1 MLTEMEKPMREDIEF
16 DAEGVTLRG
25 WFYSP
30 DDASGE
36 VPCIILTH
44 GFSCTKEMGLEPFAE
59 AFTAAGFACVVYD
72 HRGFGASDTAPGK
85 PRLEID
91 PWEQV
96 HDCQHAITY
105 AQGRPDVDAS
115 RIGVWGSS
123 YSGGNAFV
131 VAAIDR
137 RVKAVC
143 GQVPGISM
151 QRTFETFVPK
161 EFWQAAWDGQAADR
175 LARARG
181 EAPAM
186 IPVVTAD
193 PAQPAALPTPDAY
206 EFFSAY
212 EGTAWRNEV
221 TMRSL
226 ELGYEPGEFLKFVA
240 PTPLL
245 MVVAE
250 DDNVVTPAEW
260 AKEAFETAAEPK
272 RLVVI
277 PGGHFDAYT
286 GHPFEL
292 SSGAARDWFLE
303 HLAQKVAPAPV

>member
-1 MLTEMEKPMREDIEF
+1 MREDIEF

-25 WFYSP
+25 WFYP
-30 DDASGE
+30 AAGVSGPA
-36 VPCIILTH
+36 PCIILTH
-44 GFSCTKEMGLEPFAE
+44 GFSCTKEMGLEPFADV
-59 AFTAAGFACVVYD
+59 FSAAGLACVVYD
-72 HRGFGASDTAPGK
+72 NRGFGASDTAPGK
-85 PRLEID
+85 PRQEID
-91 PWEQV
+91 PWDQI
-96 HDCQHAITY
+96 HDYQHAITY

-123 YSGGNAFV
+123 YSAGNAFV

-143 GQVPGISM
+143 GQVPAVAGR
-151 QRTFETFVPK
+151 RTFEAGVPK
-161 EFWQAAWDGQAADR
+161 EFWQAVWDGQAADR

-193 PAQPAALPTPDAY
+193 PAQPAVMPTPDAY
-206 EFFSAY
+206 AFFSAY

-221 TMRSL
+221 TLRST
-226 ELGYEPGEFLKFVA
+226 ELGYEAGEFLKFVA

-245 MVVAE
+245 MVIAE
-250 DDNVVTPAEW
+250 DDDIVTPGEW
-260 AKEAFETAAEPK
+260 AKEAYDTAAEPK
-272 RLVVI
+272 NLVWI

-286 GHPFEL
+286 GESFEI
-292 SSGAARDWFLE
+292 SSGAAREFFLK
-303 HLAQKVAPAPV
+303 HVASEVPASV

>member
-1 MLTEMEKPMREDIEF
+1 MREDIEF

-25 WFYSP
+25 WFYP
-30 DDASGE
+30 AEGVSGPA
-36 VPCIILTH
+36 PCIILTH
-44 GFSCTKEMGLEPFAE
+44 GVSCTKEMGLEPFADV
-59 AFTAAGFACVVYD
+59 FSAAGFACVVYD
-72 HRGFGASDTAPGK
+72 HRGFGASDTAVGK
-85 PRLEID
+85 PRQELD
-91 PWEQV
+91 PWDQI
-96 HDCQHAITY
+96 HDTQHAITY
-105 AQGRPDVDAS
+105 AQGRPEVDAS

-143 GQVPGISM
+143 GQIPGISM
-151 QRTFETFVPK
+151 RRTFEASVPE
-161 EFWQAAWDGQAADR
+161 EFWQDVWDGQTTDR

-181 EAPAM
+181 EAPAT

-193 PAQPAALPTPDAY
+193 PTQPAAFPMPDAY
-206 EFFSAY
+206 EFFSPY
-212 EGTAWRNEV
+212 EGTAWRNEL

-226 ELGYEPGEFLKFVA
+226 ELNYEPGQFLKFVA

-250 DDNVVTPAEW
+250 DDTVVTPAEW

-272 RLVVI
+272 RLVTI

-292 SSGAARDWFLE
+292 SSSAARDFFLE
-303 HLAQKVAPAPV
+303 HLAPKVASAPV

>member
-1 MLTEMEKPMREDIEF
+1 
-16 DAEGVTLRG
+16 V
-25 WFYSP
+25 
-30 DDASGE
+30 SGPA
-36 VPCIILTH
+36 PCIILTH
-44 GFSCTKEMGLEPFAE
+44 GVSCTKEMGLEPFAE
-59 AFTAAGFACVVYD
+59 VFSAAGLACVVYD
-72 HRGFGASDTAPGK
+72 HRGFGASDTAAGK
-85 PRLEID
+85 PRQELD
-91 PWEQV
+91 PWDQV
-96 HDCQHAITY
+96 HDTQHAITY

-123 YSGGNAFV
+123 YAGGNAFV

-151 QRTFETFVPK
+151 RRTFEAGVPE
-161 EFWQAAWDGQAADR
+161 EFWQEVWDGQAADR

-193 PAQPAALPTPDAY
+193 PTQPAALPMPDAY
-206 EFFSAY
+206 EFFSPY
-212 EGTAWRNEV
+212 EGTAWRNEL

-226 ELGYEPGEFLKFVA
+226 ELNYEPGQFLKFVA

-250 DDNVVTPAEW
+250 GDTVVTPAEW

-272 RLVVI
+272 RLVTI
-277 PGGHFDAYT
+277 PGGHFDVYT

-292 SSGAARDWFLE
+292 SSSAARDWFLE
-303 HLAQKVAPAPV
+303 HLAQKVAAPVPV

>member
-1 MLTEMEKPMREDIEF
+1 MREDIEF

-25 WFYSP
+25 WFYKP
-30 DDASGE
+30 DDAYGE

-85 PRLEID
+85 PRQELD
-91 PWEQV
+91 PWDQI

-105 AQGRPDVDAS
+105 AQGRSDVDAS

-143 GQVPGISM
+143 GQVPGVSM
-151 QRTFETFVPK
+151 RRTLEAGVPE
-161 EFWQAAWDGQAADR
+161 EFWQSIWDGQAADR

-193 PAQPAALPTPDAY
+193 PTQPAALATRDAY
-206 EFFSAY
+206 EFFSPY

-226 ELGYEPGEFLKFVA
+226 ELNYEPGQFLKFVA

-250 DDNVVTPAEW
+250 DDTIVTPAEW

-272 RLVVI
+272 RLVSI

-292 SSGAARDWFLE
+292 SSGAARDFFLE
-303 HLAQKVAPAPV
+303 HLAQKVAAPAPA

>member
-1 MLTEMEKPMREDIEF
+1 MREDIEF

-25 WFYSP
+25 WFYKP

-59 AFTAAGFACVVYD
+59 VFTAAGFACVVYD

-85 PRLEID
+85 PRQEID
-91 PWEQV
+91 PWDQV
-96 HDCQHAITY
+96 HDTQHAITY

-123 YSGGNAFV
+123 YAGGNAFV

-151 QRTFETFVPK
+151 RRTFEASVPK
-161 EFWQAAWDGQAADR
+161 EFWQATWDGQAADR

-186 IPVVTAD
+186 IPVITAD
-193 PAQPAALPTPDAY
+193 PTQPAALPTPDAY
-206 EFFSAY
+206 KFFSAY

-226 ELGYEPGEFLKFVA
+226 ELNYETGQFLKFVA

-245 MVVAE
+245 MVIAE
-250 DDNVVTPAEW
+250 NDDVVTPSEW
-260 AKEAFETAAEPK
+260 AKEAYETAAEPK
-272 RLVVI
+272 RLVTI

-292 SSGAARDWFLE
+292 GSSAARDWFLE
-303 HLAQKVAPAPV
+303 HLAHKVA

>member
-1 MLTEMEKPMREDIEF
+1 MEKPMREDIEF

-25 WFYSP
+25 WFYKP
-30 DDASGE
+30 EGVSGE
-36 VPCIILTH
+36 VPCVIMTH
-44 GFSCTKEMGLEPFAE
+44 GFSCTKEMGLEPYAE
-59 AFTAAGFACVVYD
+59 AFSAAGLACVVYD

-85 PRLEID
+85 PRQEID
-91 PWEQV
+91 PWDQV
-96 HDCQHAITY
+96 RDYQHAITY
-105 AQGRPDVDAS
+105 AQARPDVDAS

-123 YSGGNAFV
+123 YAGGNAFV

-143 GQVPGISM
+143 GQVPAVAGR
-151 QRTFETFVPK
+151 RTFEANVPK

-193 PAQPAALPTPDAY
+193 PTQPAVMPTPDAY
-206 EFFSAY
+206 AFFSAY

-221 TMRSL
+221 TLRST
-226 ELGYEPGEFLKFVA
+226 ELGYEAGEFLKFVA

-245 MVVAE
+245 MVIAE
-250 DDNVVTPAEW
+250 DDNVVTPGEW
-260 AKEAFETAAEPK
+260 AKEAYETAAEPK
-272 RLVVI
+272 RLVSI

-286 GHPFEL
+286 GHSFEL

-303 HLAQKVAPAPV
+303 HLAQKVVPAPV

>member
-1 MLTEMEKPMREDIEF
+1 MEKPMREDIEF

-36 VPCIILTH
+36 LPCIVMTH
-44 GFSCTKEMGLEPFAE
+44 GVSCTKEMGLEPFAE
-59 AFTAAGFACVVYD
+59 VFTAAGFACVVYD

-85 PRLEID
+85 PRQELD
-91 PWEQV
+91 PWDQI

-143 GQVPGISM
+143 GQVPGVSM
-151 QRTFETFVPK
+151 RRTFEAGVPK
-161 EFWQAAWDGQAADR
+161 EFWQEIWDGQAADR

-193 PAQPAALPTPDAY
+193 PTQPAALPTRDAY
-206 EFFSAY
+206 EFFSPY
-212 EGTAWRNEV
+212 EGTAWRNEL

-226 ELGYEPGEFLKFVA
+226 ELNYEPGQFLKFVA

-250 DDNVVTPAEW
+250 DDTVVTPAEW

-272 RLVVI
+272 RLVTV
-277 PGGHFDAYT
+277 PGGHFDVYT
-286 GHPFEL
+286 GRPFEL

-303 HLAQKVAPAPV
+303 HLAQKVAPASV